1 MSRKAMFSLKK
12 QVKSVMAVK
21 KVLFFIFFLLFS
33 FNSYS
38 NILYEKNNLVITDID
53 LKIYKKLYKDNYG
66 LDIRN
71 NRALKDLILIKNVL
85 EDLEKNN
92 LDFINKIDKEI
103 ILEFGNEYIKD
114 QNIRN
119 FIRFSKIRNEF
130 IINYFKNNLK
140 AEELKK
146 LFKSIDNLKLP
157 ISTDECLIINKVIN
171 LQFNE
176 EFIKSFYNKLKNNS
190 KKIIISIDKVNYQVC
205 IDEIT
210 FKSIENLI
218 VEYIRKQTEDE
229 FEKFIYGKSRY

>member
-1 MSRKAMFSLKK
+1 
-12 QVKSVMAVK
+12 MAVK
-21 KVLFFIFFLLFS
+21 KILFFIFFLLFS

-218 VEYIRKQTEDE
+218 VEYIHKQTEDE